1 MVRLQVN
8 SKGEQVSQLDAEVA
22 RGSRRF
28 ALRSATESAAATLRS
43 TLPPMSPRRRRLQ
56 LALVFLAVA
65 ATGFGQATPPSV
77 DPAAE
82 PAVLAVAKV
91 LPAVVNINTER
102 VVRRQVRDPFDDF
115 AAQFF
120 GVYRNRPREIRQ
132 TLQSLGSGF
141 LVDPS
146 GYIVTNE
153 HVVERAADLKI
164 EVITND
170 NKSFKGRYITGDS
183 KKDLAF
189 IKIDSDKPLP
199 FVNLHD
205 ISPNLLGQT
214 VIVVGNALGYGS
226 SISRGVLSG
235 AKREITIDNN
245 DYHNLL
251 QTDAAINP
259 GNSGGPLIDLS
270 GRLVGISS
278 AKMAFTPQGVPT
290 QGLGFAI
297 PADVVR
303 QSVEQFKKI
312 AEKQPPP
319 KPGARNE
326 ETGSTNADRLFG
338 LQLQDLSDDL
348 AAALGLVSGKGVLI
362 SAVEPES
369 PADQA
374 GFERGLVIYRI
385 GKYDVN
391 SVKDAERLLAQAD
404 SGSSVDFAVG
414 IVGRSGRGR
423 RVETVNL
430 EAR

>member
-1 MVRLQVN
+1 M
-8 SKGEQVSQLDAEVA
+8 
-22 RGSRRF
+22 
-28 ALRSATESAAATLRS
+28 
-43 TLPPMSPRRRRLQ
+43 
-56 LALVFLAVA
+56 VFLAVA
-65 ATGFGQATPPSV
+65 TTGLGQTSPTPIEPAT
-77 DPAAE
+77 E
-82 PAVLAVAKV
+82 PAVVAVEKV

-170 NKSFKGRYITGDS
+170 NKSFKGRYITGDP

-205 ISPNLLGQT
+205 ISPNLIGQT

-235 AKREITIDNN
+235 VKREITINNN
-245 DYHNLL
+245 DYHDLL

-297 PADVVR
+297 PAAVVR
-303 QSVEQFKKI
+303 ESVERFKRI
-312 AEKQPPP
+312 AEKQPAP
-319 KPGARNE
+319 KPGATEGE

-338 LQLQDLSDDL
+338 LQLQDLTDDL
-348 AAALGLVSGKGVLI
+348 ADALGLASGKGVLI
-362 SAVEPES
+362 SAVEPDS
-369 PADQA
+369 PADQS

-385 GKYDVN
+385 GKYEVN
-391 SVKDAERLLAQAD
+391 SVKDVERLLAQAD

-414 IVGRSGRGR
+414 VIARGGRGR